1 MADRSKRVTC
11 LTLNL
16 LLPGLGSLLVRK
28 YAAGIMQSLISMVA
42 AVLLIGAT
50 VDLYA
55 YLLGITKM
63 EHLENVPL
71 APLVKPLILMVSGIV
86 LFKISWIW
94 AQVTTAGHMKAT
106 KEPPMVKR
114 ARDASQT
121 DAEKNRLLD

>member
-50 VDLYA
+50 IDIYVFVQ
-55 YLLGITKM
+55 GIAKM

-71 APLVKPLILMVSGIV
+71 SPLLKPLIWMVSGIV

-94 AQVTTAGHMKAT
+94 AQVTTARHMKAT
-106 KEPPMVKR
+106 KDPPMVKR
-114 ARDASQT
+114 AREASQT
-121 DAEKNRLLD
+121 DA

>member
-42 AVLLIGAT
+42 ATLLIGAT
-50 VDLYA
+50 IDLYA
-55 YLLGITKM
+55 YLQELTKM
-63 EHLENVPL
+63 EHLENVPMS
-71 APLVKPLILMVSGIV
+71 PLEKPLILMVSGIV

-106 KEPPMVKR
+106 RHPPILKR
-114 ARDASQT
+114 TKGASPT
-121 DAEKNRLLD
+121 DA

>member
-50 VDLYA
+50 VDLYV
-55 YLLGITKM
+55 YLQGITNM
-63 EHLENVPL
+63 EHRENVPL
-71 APLVKPLILMVSGIV
+71 SPLVKPLILMVSGIV

-94 AQVTTAGHMKAT
+94 AQVTTARHMKAT
-106 KEPPMVKR
+106 KDPPIVKR
-114 ARDASQT
+114 ARDASQA
-121 DAEKNRLLD
+121 DA